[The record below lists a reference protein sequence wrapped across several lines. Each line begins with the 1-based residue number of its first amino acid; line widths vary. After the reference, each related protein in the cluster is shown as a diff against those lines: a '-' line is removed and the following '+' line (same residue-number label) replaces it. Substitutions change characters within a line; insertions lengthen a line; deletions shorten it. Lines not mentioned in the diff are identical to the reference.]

1 MLLLYLF
8 TCSAL
13 CDSKQGYEIVN
24 ISHIDDLFFFT
35 EETLGYKICFLLSEI
50 YLTLYKVTFA

>member
-1 MLLLYLF
+1 MLLLDLLAF
-8 TCSAL
+8 NAL
-13 CDSKQGYEIVN
+13 CDSKQGYEIMN
-24 ISHIDDLFFFT
+24 ISQIYNLVFFT